1 MGLVLPLLV
10 LTIVGYIL
18 FYYAIEMMDA
28 SYEDF
33 SKKFIPI
40 ATLQESVLRAVMPP
54 NDYLI
59 HGDQEERRNFQ
70 FLRIEADQGFERA
83 LAVDFDDPRKN
94 ASVVMAHTV
103 WKHAVRLGEDILSMD
118 NPTGNPSGA
127 RLMEHL
133 DSLVDEV
140 YDQLEYVCTR
150 TVSEIDNKHV
160 LLHQMY
166 RKVGVVILGFMI
178 LLSVVVFMGSVLV
191 KRWIIAPLMEL
202 ENGAQ
207 KLAMG
212 QLEHRIQVTSRDEIG
227 SVARTFN
234 EMAAALSRDR
244 DILHK
249 LSIHDP
255 LTGLLNRKEFQRL
268 LELEITRSQRHGRT
282 MAVLMIDIDYFKVIN
297 DRYGH
302 PAGDTVLR
310 SVADRIL
317 SALRPN
323 DLVARYGGEEFIVML
338 PETDETGA
346 TAIAE
351 RLCTQVRATP
361 FDVTPVIQ
369 PIVTVSVGVAVYP
382 HDADSLQ
389 GLTEAADKAM
399 YGAKAAGRDRTLQ
412 YEKLSK
418 TGNVRAV

>member
-1 MGLVLPLLV
+1 
-10 LTIVGYIL
+10 
-18 FYYAIEMMDA
+18 
-28 SYEDF
+28 
-33 SKKFIPI
+33 
-40 ATLQESVLRAVMPP
+40 
-54 NDYLI
+54 
-59 HGDQEERRNFQ
+59 
-70 FLRIEADQGFERA
+70 
-83 LAVDFDDPRKN
+83 
-94 ASVVMAHTV
+94 
-103 WKHAVRLGEDILSMD
+103 
-118 NPTGNPSGA
+118 
-127 RLMEHL
+127 
-133 DSLVDEV
+133 
-140 YDQLEYVCTR
+140 
-150 TVSEIDNKHV
+150 
-160 LLHQMY
+160 
-166 RKVGVVILGFMI
+166 
-178 LLSVVVFMGSVLV
+178 
-191 KRWIIAPLMEL
+191 
-202 ENGAQ
+202 
-207 KLAMG
+207 
-212 QLEHRIQVTSRDEIG
+212 VTSSDEIG

-282 MAVLMIDIDYFKVIN
+282 MAVLMIDIDYFKIIN

-338 PETDETGA
+338 TETDETGA